1 MKHAK
6 KLTALML
13 CLVLA
18 LGLGLGVY
26 ADYEEIIYPK
36 PRWSYVSAVSGGI
49 DNGTVG
55 GSIIL
60 YSSAHYTTI
69 DVTVQKF
76 NSGWEDTSIVASA
89 AGYKGASASKPVS
102 LSTGLYRAKVVFR
115 VYTTKGGA
123 YLEGDTL
130 YTGDYRF

>member
-6 KLTALML
+6 KLIALAL
-13 CLVLA
+13 CLILA

-26 ADYEEIIYPK
+26 ADFEEIVYPK
-36 PRWSYVSAVSGGI
+36 PKWSYVSAVSGGI

-60 YSSAHYTTI
+60 YDSSHYTTI
-69 DVTVQKF
+69 DVTVQKY
-76 NSGWEDTSIVASA
+76 NNGWTDTSIVASA
-89 AGYKGASASKPVS
+89 AGYKGASASTPVS

-115 VYTTKGGA
+115 VYTTKNGA

-130 YTGDYRF
+130 YTGEYRF